1 MKKTL
6 IYIDEKA
13 HRRLRYMALDR
24 GVSMA
29 ALVRQAVAAFLK
41 RHAKKGGAR

>member
-13 HRRLRYMALDR
+13 HRRLRYL
-24 GVSMA
+24 
-29 ALVRQAVAAFLK
+29 AFHGGDAYLK
-41 RHAKKGGAR
+41 KTSKKEGRR